1 MGQGRNPLPLSENL
15 IPNTMKRKSII
26 SLFACLLGF
35 GITTT
40 SCEDMLT
47 PDMDRYNGG
56 FSGKDTVAFYY
67 GILSNLQEVAEQN
80 FLLGEIR
87 GELVDTT
94 MYSSDSIASIANFE
108 RLPNGEN
115 TLLNRAAYYKVIN
128 QCNYYL
134 AACNTGASK
143 NNVYYMRKEC
153 AQVELIRAWTYMQL
167 VQNYGEVPFI
177 TQPVDN
183 ADTGWETNSP
193 EGTVNASN
201 LLDKLYSHMQTALAY
216 EKEGRPQYGD
226 LQTGGGVTIPNDLL
240 LFPGKVVMADLYLL
254 RGRDR
259 NDYIQAAKYY
269 NEYLNE
275 VGKRVSYSD
284 AGAATEVTSGTQT
297 NYFVQVGSWLN
308 SQFKDAAQTQEGVN
322 NCEAITVVPSASN
335 IQFGKVLGQMPQFY
349 GFDVTTSA
357 STDGSSV
364 NDAGTVTGSVSGS
377 ISTVANYKNRQLGP
391 SQSYL
396 NLCAAQNYTY
406 PVFSG
411 SNEVVDVKYYKGVG
425 DTRLAASAPLVTTKE
440 GRLRFIDKFCPAGS
454 VYSTGEAHSFSFRY
468 MKSIYRLSQV
478 MLRYA
483 EAVNR
488 AGYPRYAFAI
498 LRNGL
503 ASSNMPE
510 YQGDGSNYTGVL
522 DSVCYDNVNKK
533 FRTIYYLDSI
543 SGNHQALNYISAYE
557 VQKAHS
563 EGLNATMLYC
573 NGWNN
578 RGLHEL
584 GCGESSHLD
593 SLYSYRLTVSKRIL
607 EEAQRTNSV
616 DAHVIKVVADLENEG
631 KERLYEVY
639 NGVEPTEEE
648 MAQYTEEEAIF
659 PDAPITDPL
668 EINAVE
674 KLIADEMALETAFEG
689 TRFFDLMRIASH
701 MNNDPASPSGTE
713 WLAWLV
719 SRRSLNLMPYESL
732 TVTGPLYPTLL
743 SPANW
748 YLRNPEY

>member
-1 MGQGRNPLPLSENL
+1 
-15 IPNTMKRKSII
+15 MKRKSII

-115 TLLNRAAYYKVIN
+115 NLLNRAAYYKVIN

-134 AACNTGASK
+134 QACDVNASK
-143 NNVYYMRKEC
+143 NSVYYMRKEC

-226 LQTGGGVTIPNDLL
+226 LQTGGGVAIPNDLL
-240 LFPGKVVMADLYLL
+240 LLPGKVVMADLYLL

-275 VGKRVSYSD
+275 VSKRVSWSSS
-284 AGAATEVTSGTQT
+284 AEAIEVNSGTQT
-297 NYFVQVGSWLN
+297 NYYVSVYNWLTN
-308 SQFKDAAQTQEGVN
+308 QFKDAAQTQKGAN

-335 IQFGKVLGQMPQFY
+335 IQFGKVLAQMPQFY

-357 STDGSSV
+357 STDGTTS

-377 ISTVANYKNRQLGP
+377 ITTIPNYKNRQLGP
-391 SQSYL
+391 SSSYL

-411 SNEVVDVKYYKGVG
+411 SDEVVDVKYYKGVG
-425 DTRLAASAPLVTTKE
+425 DARLAASAPLVTTKE
-440 GRLRFIDKFCPAGS
+440 GRLRFIDKFCPANTVS
-454 VYSTGEAHSFSFRY
+454 STGQAGYFSFRY

-488 AGYPRYAFAI
+488 AGFPRYAFAI

-503 ASSNMPE
+503 SSSNMPE
-510 YQGDGSNYTGVL
+510 YQNSASTYTGVL

-543 SGNHQALNYISAYE
+543 SGNYRALNYISAYE
-557 VQKAHS
+557 VQKAHN

-573 NGWNN
+573 NGWYNY
-578 RGLHEL
+578 GLHEL
-584 GCGESSHLD
+584 GCGQSSHLD

-607 EEAQRTNSV
+607 EEAQRTNTV
-616 DAHVIKVVADLENEG
+616 DAHVLKVVADLENEG

-648 MAQYTEEEAIF
+648 LPEYTEEEAIF

-719 SRRSLNLMPYESL
+719 SRRSLNLMPYEN
-732 TVTGPLYPTLL
+732 VTQKGTLYPTLL

>member
-1 MGQGRNPLPLSENL
+1 MGQGSNPLPFTENL

-115 TLLNRAAYYKVIN
+115 NLLNRAAYYKVIN

-134 AACNTGASK
+134 QACNTGASK
-143 NNVYYMRKEC
+143 NSVYYMRKEC

-216 EKEGRPQYGD
+216 QKEGRPQYGD
-226 LQTGGGVTIPNDLL
+226 LQTGGGVAIPNDLL
-240 LFPGKVVMADLYLL
+240 LLPGKVVMADLYLL

-275 VGKRVSYSD
+275 VSKRVSWLSS
-284 AGAATEVTSGTQT
+284 AEAIEVNSGTQT
-297 NYFVQVGSWLN
+297 NYYVSVYDWLN
-308 SQFKDAAQTQEGVN
+308 DQFKDGGQAQPKT
-322 NCEAITVVPSASN
+322 CEAITVVPSASN
-335 IQFGKVLGQMPQFY
+335 IQFGKVLAQMPQFY

-357 STDGSSV
+357 STDGTTS

-377 ISTVANYKNRQLGP
+377 ITTIPNYKNRQLGP
-391 SQSYL
+391 SSSYL
-396 NLCAAQNYTY
+396 NLCAAQNYTS

-411 SNEVVDVKYYKGVG
+411 SDEVVDVKYYKGVG
-425 DTRLAASAPLVTTKE
+425 DARLAASAPLVTTKE
-440 GRLRFIDKFCPAGS
+440 GRLRFIDKFCPANS
-454 VYSTGEAHSFSFRY
+454 VSSTGEAVSFAFRY

-488 AGYPRYAFAI
+488 AGFPRYAFAI

-503 ASSNMPE
+503 SSSNMPE
-510 YQGDGSNYTGVL
+510 YQNSASSYTGVL

-543 SGNHQALNYISAYE
+543 SGNYRALNYISAYE

-563 EGLNATMLYC
+563 EGLNTTMLYC

-578 RGLHEL
+578 DGLHEL
-584 GCGESSHLD
+584 GCGRSSHLD

-607 EEAQRTNSV
+607 EEAQRTNTV
-616 DAHVIKVVADLENEG
+616 DAHVLKVVADLENEG

-639 NGVEPTEEE
+639 NGVEPTDAEL
-648 MAQYTEEEAIF
+648 ADYTEEEAIF

-719 SRRSLNLMPYESL
+719 SRRSLNLMPYEN
-732 TVTGPLYPTLL
+732 VTQKGTLYPTLL

-748 YLRNPEY
+748 YLRSPEY

>member
-1 MGQGRNPLPLSENL
+1 
-15 IPNTMKRKSII
+15 MKRKSII

-115 TLLNRAAYYKVIN
+115 NLLNRAAYYKVIN

-134 AACNTGASK
+134 QACNTGASK
-143 NNVYYMRKEC
+143 NSVYYMRKEC

-193 EGTVNASN
+193 EGSVNASN

-216 EKEGRPQYGD
+216 QKEGRPQYGD
-226 LQTGGGVTIPNDLL
+226 LQTGGGVAIPNDLL
-240 LFPGKVVMADLYLL
+240 LLPGKVVMADLYLL

-275 VGKRVSYSD
+275 VSKRVSWLSS
-284 AGAATEVTSGTQT
+284 AEAIEVNSGTQT
-297 NYFVQVGSWLN
+297 NYYVSVYDWLN
-308 SQFKDAAQTQEGVN
+308 DQFKDGGQAQPKT
-322 NCEAITVVPSASN
+322 CEAITVVPSASN
-335 IQFGKVLGQMPQFY
+335 IQFGKVLAQMPQFY

-357 STDGSSV
+357 STDGTTS

-377 ISTVANYKNRQLGP
+377 ITTIPNYKNRQLGP
-391 SQSYL
+391 SSSYL
-396 NLCAAQNYTY
+396 NLCAAQNYTS

-411 SNEVVDVKYYKGVG
+411 SDEVVDVKYYKGVG
-425 DTRLAASAPLVTTKE
+425 DARLAASAPLVTTKE
-440 GRLRFIDKFCPAGS
+440 GRLRFIDKFCPANS
-454 VYSTGEAHSFSFRY
+454 VSSTGEAVSFAFRY

-488 AGYPRYAFAI
+488 AGFPRYAFAI

-503 ASSNMPE
+503 SSSNMPE
-510 YQGDGSNYTGVL
+510 YQNSASSYTGVL

-543 SGNHQALNYISAYE
+543 SGNYRALNYISAYE

-563 EGLNATMLYC
+563 EGLNTTMLYC

-578 RGLHEL
+578 DGLHEL
-584 GCGESSHLD
+584 GCGRSSHLD

-607 EEAQRTNSV
+607 EEAQRTNTV
-616 DAHVIKVVADLENEG
+616 DAHVLKVVADLENEG

-639 NGVEPTEEE
+639 NGVEPTDAEL
-648 MAQYTEEEAIF
+648 ADYTEEEAIF
-659 PDAPITDPL
+659 PDAPVTDPL

-719 SRRSLNLMPYESL
+719 SRRSLNLMPYEN
-732 TVTGPLYPTLL
+732 VTQKGTLYPTLL

-748 YLRNPEY
+748 YLRSPEY

>member
-1 MGQGRNPLPLSENL
+1 MGQGSNPLPLSENL

-115 TLLNRAAYYKVIN
+115 NLLNRAAYYKVIN

-134 AACNTGASK
+134 QACNTGASK
-143 NNVYYMRKEC
+143 NSVYYMRKEC

-193 EGTVNASN
+193 EGSVNASN

-216 EKEGRPQYGD
+216 QKEGRPQYGD
-226 LQTGGGVTIPNDLL
+226 LQTGGGVAIPNDLL
-240 LFPGKVVMADLYLL
+240 LLPGKVVMADLYLL

-275 VGKRVSYSD
+275 VSKRVSWLSS
-284 AGAATEVTSGTQT
+284 AEAIEVNSGTQT
-297 NYFVQVGSWLN
+297 NYYVSVYDWLN
-308 SQFKDAAQTQEGVN
+308 DQFKDGGQAQPKT
-322 NCEAITVVPSASN
+322 CEAITVVPSASN
-335 IQFGKVLGQMPQFY
+335 IQFGKVLAQMPQFY

-357 STDGSSV
+357 STDGTTS

-377 ISTVANYKNRQLGP
+377 ITTIPNYKNRQLGP
-391 SQSYL
+391 SSSYL
-396 NLCAAQNYTY
+396 NLCAAQNYTS

-411 SNEVVDVKYYKGVG
+411 SDEVVDVKYYKGVG
-425 DTRLAASAPLVTTKE
+425 DARLAASAPLVTTKE
-440 GRLRFIDKFCPAGS
+440 GRLRFIDKFCPANS
-454 VYSTGEAHSFSFRY
+454 VSSTGEAVSFAFRY

-488 AGYPRYAFAI
+488 AGFPRYAFAI

-503 ASSNMPE
+503 SSSNMPE
-510 YQGDGSNYTGVL
+510 YQNSASSYTGVL

-543 SGNHQALNYISAYE
+543 SGNYRALNYISAYE

-563 EGLNATMLYC
+563 EGLNTTMLYC

-578 RGLHEL
+578 DGLHEL
-584 GCGESSHLD
+584 GCGRSSHLD

-607 EEAQRTNSV
+607 EEAQRTNTV
-616 DAHVIKVVADLENEG
+616 DAHVLKVVADLENEG

-639 NGVEPTEEE
+639 NGVEPTEAEL
-648 MAQYTEEEAIF
+648 ADYTEEEAIF
-659 PDAPITDPL
+659 PDAPVTDPL

-719 SRRSLNLMPYESL
+719 SRRSLNLMPYEN
-732 TVTGPLYPTLL
+732 VTQKGTLYPTLL

-748 YLRNPEY
+748 YLRSPEY